1 MRDLQK
7 DLLICEKATL
17 GPWMAVDWFVYTD
30 DAGIRIADCDFG
42 SDGNPDGDENSAFIV
57 AAREGWPEAIS
68 RAIAAEAEV
77 ERLKEKNKKLTEI
90 AKNYLNH
97 MRSTPLNDAKF
108 RFIDYIEEVL
118 EGCK

>member
-1 MRDLQK
+1 MIDLQK

-30 DAGIRIADCDFG
+30 DAGIQIADCDFG

-77 ERLKEKNKKLTEI
+77 ERLKKALRIIADIRYDTLNYDPEDAECMNKIAVSALEFKNG
-90 AKNYLNH
+90 
-97 MRSTPLNDAKF
+97 D
-108 RFIDYIEEVL
+108 
-118 EGCK
+118 